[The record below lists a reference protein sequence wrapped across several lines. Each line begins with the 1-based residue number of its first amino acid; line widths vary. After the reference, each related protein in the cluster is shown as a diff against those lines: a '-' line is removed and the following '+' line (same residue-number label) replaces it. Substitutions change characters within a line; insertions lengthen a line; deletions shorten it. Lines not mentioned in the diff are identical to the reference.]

1 MIYPWTSGEGYSGA
15 MTLIS
20 LDSISK
26 TLGKGP
32 LFSDV
37 SFGIE
42 EGERIGF
49 VGPNGNGK
57 STLLKIIAGRLE
69 VDEGTVARKRL
80 LRVNMLDQVPLW
92 EPGDTIRDFLFR
104 SDDPV
109 VRLVDRYER
118 TIQKNLDG
126 TNGNTVADLTHQ
138 MEILGG
144 FTLEHR
150 FVSLLSELDI
160 HDLSLPMDTLSGG
173 MARKAALARCLGPDS
188 DLLLL
193 DEPTNHL
200 DVDTIEW
207 LEKKLLS
214 RNTAFVVVTHD
225 RWFLDDLC
233 TTILDIDGGRLSKY
247 EGNYS
252 EYLRKLEERQ
262 ALVDERERRR
272 ESILRVELEWLKRG
286 PKARGGKDKKRK
298 DRIREMVDGRPG
310 AEALSM
316 ETLSTSHR
324 RLGGKIIEIQGLT
337 KAWGPQK
344 IVDNFTYQL
353 SAGERIGIMGP
364 NGSGKSTI
372 LNLIAQKVTPD
383 GGTIERGTTVVI
395 GYYDQMG
402 LDVEADLSILEYV
415 QRTAERIRMA
425 DGSELTAEQF
435 LERFAFPRSTHGQPV
450 GKLSGGER
458 RRLLLVRLLIGNPN
472 VLLLDEPTN
481 DFDIPTISLLED
493 FLATFPGCIIA
504 VSHDRAFLQGMA
516 DSLWIL
522 DGKGRLERFV
532 GSYGEWRDL
541 RSEMTAEE
549 PRSGEPKSKSAPI
562 AVTQGKGNPGGKK
575 LSFAEKKELDYLLN
589 EIDALE
595 SQKSN
600 LEAQFADPS
609 GALAKDGEAFAAAQR
624 RYKEI
629 NEEIILKTAR
639 WETLASRSD

>member
-1 MIYPWTSGEGYSGA
+1 
-15 MTLIS
+15 
-20 LDSISK
+20 
-26 TLGKGP
+26 
-32 LFSDV
+32 
-37 SFGIE
+37 
-42 EGERIGF
+42 
-49 VGPNGNGK
+49 
-57 STLLKIIAGRLE
+57 
-69 VDEGTVARKRL
+69 
-80 LRVNMLDQVPLW
+80 
-92 EPGDTIRDFLFR
+92 
-104 SDDPV
+104 
-109 VRLVDRYER
+109 
-118 TIQKNLDG
+118 
-126 TNGNTVADLTHQ
+126 
-138 MEILGG
+138 
-144 FTLEHR
+144 
-150 FVSLLSELDI
+150 
-160 HDLSLPMDTLSGG
+160 
-173 MARKAALARCLGPDS
+173 
-188 DLLLL
+188 
-193 DEPTNHL
+193 
-200 DVDTIEW
+200 
-207 LEKKLLS
+207 
-214 RNTAFVVVTHD
+214 
-225 RWFLDDLC
+225 
-233 TTILDIDGGRLSKY
+233 
-247 EGNYS
+247 
-252 EYLRKLEERQ
+252 
-262 ALVDERERRR
+262 
-272 ESILRVELEWLKRG
+272 
-286 PKARGGKDKKRK
+286 
-298 DRIREMVDGRPG
+298 
-310 AEALSM
+310 
-316 ETLSTSHR
+316 
-324 RLGGKIIEIQGLT
+324 
-337 KAWGPQK
+337 
-344 IVDNFTYQL
+344 
-353 SAGERIGIMGP
+353 
-364 NGSGKSTI
+364 
-372 LNLIAQKVTPD
+372 
-383 GGTIERGTTVVI
+383 
-395 GYYDQMG
+395 
-402 LDVEADLSILEYV
+402 LEYV

>member
-1 MIYPWTSGEGYSGA
+1 M
-15 MTLIS
+15 IS

-37 SFGIE
+37 SFAIE

-69 VDEGTVARKRL
+69 VDEGTVARKRQ

-118 TIQKNLDG
+118 TIQKNLEG
-126 TNGNTVADLTHQ
+126 PNGNTVADLTHQ

-150 FVSLLSELDI
+150 FISLLSELDI

-214 RNTAFVVVTHD
+214 RNMAFVVVTHD

-233 TTILDIDGGRLSKY
+233 TNILDIDGGRLSKY
-247 EGNYS
+247 QGNYS
-252 EYLRKLEERQ
+252 EYLQRLEERQ
-262 ALVDERERRR
+262 ALVDARERRR
-272 ESILRVELEWLKRG
+272 ESILRFELEWLKRG

-298 DRIREMVDGRPG
+298 DRIREMVNGRPG
-310 AEALSM
+310 AEAPSM
-316 ETLSTSHR
+316 EALSTSHR
-324 RLGGKIIEIQGLT
+324 RLGGKIVEIQGLS
-337 KAWGPQK
+337 KAWGSQK
-344 IVDNFTYQL
+344 IVDDFSYQL
-353 SAGERIGIMGP
+353 SAGERIGIVGP

-372 LNLIAQKVTPD
+372 LNLIAQRATAD
-383 GGTIERGTTVVI
+383 RGTIERGETVAI

-402 LDVEADLSILEYV
+402 LDMEAELSILEYV

-435 LERFAFPRSTHGQPV
+435 LERFAFPRTVHSQPV

-481 DFDIPTISLLED
+481 DFDIPTISLLEN

-504 VSHDRAFLQGMA
+504 VSHDRSFLQGMA

-541 RSEMTAEE
+541 RSEIAAEE
-549 PRSGEPKSKSAPI
+549 SKSGETKSKSTGVASSQ
-562 AVTQGKGNPGGKK
+562 TQEDRTGGRKK

-595 SQKSN
+595 GQKSA
-600 LEAQFADPS
+600 LEAQFADPT
-609 GALAKDGEAFAAAQR
+609 GALAKDGGAFAAAQR
-624 RYKEI
+624 RYGEI
-629 NEEIILKTAR
+629 NEEIVLKTAR
-639 WETLASRSD
+639 WETLASRST